1 MALLPD
7 IAEEVEV
14 LRAIYGDEAIRIIEP
29 RPKKD
34 DEEGGEEL
42 LSLEVDLQPMA
53 EDGTQLVWVTLFIQV
68 PAGYPSQAVP
78 QVEVKKS
85 RGIGDVAIEAMMEA
99 AKHSATAHG
108 LQEIGCLAPVLSE
121 IKDALGKAVSECSI
135 CMMDCDAGE
144 SVFVACGCVF
154 HQACLD
160 QWRGLKDK
168 EKSDKADGATTSI
181 KAERDS
187 LIRQLAAA
195 EECVEEAAR
204 EVSGAQT
211 TSEEAIKWAMTLQKR
226 ASAAAGNEDDEE
238 EVEGSEEGSDEGSEE
253 DDDDDRNESKW
264 GAPEVSIAEGWGK
277 CKKKNYKPSTTK
289 NRKRPRK
296 YLNRIEEKLEE
307 MKKDAKITDTDEVR
321 EAVRK
326 WEKAT
331 FELKEAKAILEKTQD
346 DEKKAQEKAVR
357 LAADVE
363 YMNGHLREER
373 AKFTSLPLLCPV
385 CQNDVDDTTEAGK
398 LAADDGKA
406 VEAADVDNFQAT
418 EGEIREAAERDRK
431 LKVGAAQVAA
441 VEDKLLFMMSKGAVG
456 KLSPPSA
463 AASRQAEVLCRDR
476 EEEGGSDG
484 KGRGNKLH
492 ATKQPKSK
500 ARKAQTQKTTDEEL
514 METMSLLM
522 EAYGEDSVD
531 AQDLLDAFSEL
542 MEVLS
547 DKSPTDREMKEVL
560 AEMIET
566 LHEDQR
572 QQARRQDAS
581 SKARKKISKAPTL
594 ASARS
599 EALKV
604 P

>member
-1 MALLPD
+1 
-7 IAEEVEV
+7 
-14 LRAIYGDEAIRIIEP
+14 
-29 RPKKD
+29 
-34 DEEGGEEL
+34 
-42 LSLEVDLQPMA
+42 
-53 EDGTQLVWVTLFIQV
+53 
-68 PAGYPSQAVP
+68 
-78 QVEVKKS
+78 
-85 RGIGDVAIEAMMEA
+85 
-99 AKHSATAHG
+99 
-108 LQEIGCLAPVLSE
+108 
-121 IKDALGKAVSECSI
+121 
-135 CMMDCDAGE
+135 
-144 SVFVACGCVF
+144 
-154 HQACLD
+154 
-160 QWRGLKDK
+160 
-168 EKSDKADGATTSI
+168 
-181 KAERDS
+181 
-187 LIRQLAAA
+187 
-195 EECVEEAAR
+195 
-204 EVSGAQT
+204 
-211 TSEEAIKWAMTLQKR
+211 
-226 ASAAAGNEDDEE
+226 
-238 EVEGSEEGSDEGSEE
+238 
-253 DDDDDRNESKW
+253 
-264 GAPEVSIAEGWGK
+264 
-277 CKKKNYKPSTTK
+277 
-289 NRKRPRK
+289 
-296 YLNRIEEKLEE
+296 
-307 MKKDAKITDTDEVR
+307 
-321 EAVRK
+321 
-326 WEKAT
+326 
-331 FELKEAKAILEKTQD
+331 
-346 DEKKAQEKAVR
+346 
-357 LAADVE
+357 
-363 YMNGHLREER
+363 
-373 AKFTSLPLLCPV
+373 PV

>member
-7 IAEEVEV
+7 IAE
-14 LRAIYGDEAIRIIEP
+14 EAIRIIEP

-531 AQDLLDAFSEL
+531 AQ
-542 MEVLS
+542 
-547 DKSPTDREMKEVL
+547 
-560 AEMIET
+560 
-566 LHEDQR
+566 
-572 QQARRQDAS
+572 
-581 SKARKKISKAPTL
+581 
-594 ASARS
+594 
-599 EALKV
+599 
-604 P
+604 